1 MANTINYA
9 SKYER
14 ELIQTFVD
22 NSYIAP
28 FVADNVQWLDAK
40 NFHFTALAL
49 GGYKNHVLTGG
60 WNRQNVTS
68 TDKTYTVSQDRDVE
82 FFLDRREVDEGNQ
95 TATIENVSN
104 QFERTQATPEKDA
117 YFFSKI
123 ATEAITANLKT
134 STAIATYTADNIYTK
149 VVQFIGNVRRY
160 RNKGLIVYLAP
171 TLMDLLALS
180 KELTHSMDVMTISA
194 NDGKAIQTRITQ
206 IDGVPVV
213 EVIDDDRF
221 YSAFDFTDGFKPAVG
236 AYKINMLGAT
246 PLTSKM
252 VNKISSIYFFAPGEH
267 TEGDGYLYQNRAHYD
282 TFVFPNGKDA
292 KIDSIYVD
300 LDTTAVTDDSDD
312 EG

>member
-1 MANTINYA
+1 
-9 SKYER
+9 
-14 ELIQTFVD
+14 
-22 NSYIAP
+22 
-28 FVADNVQWLDAK
+28 
-40 NFHFTALAL
+40 
-49 GGYKNHVLTGG
+49 
-60 WNRQNVTS
+60 
-68 TDKTYTVSQDRDVE
+68 
-82 FFLDRREVDEGNQ
+82 
-95 TATIENVSN
+95 
-104 QFERTQATPEKDA
+104 
-117 YFFSKI
+117 
-123 ATEAITANLKT
+123 
-134 STAIATYTADNIYTK
+134 
-149 VVQFIGNVRRY
+149 
-160 RNKGLIVYLAP
+160 
-171 TLMDLLALS
+171 
-180 KELTHSMDVMTISA
+180 MDVMTISA